1 MNRFDILLG
10 KSPPPSDIPFITSPA
25 NKDAFI
31 SPNNLFQVIGA
42 RRIGKTEYLWED
54 LMSQLIFGNTSA
66 IWISCENSWAPRS
79 FGGKDIMFQVQGQS
93 TPVAL
98 PIGQWRRT
106 GPVVRF
112 RNAGQVCMGST
123 TRGTPADLVYVDD
136 MDHCLER
143 VSAQLFLNVLNPY
156 FSAAKKVMISSSH
169 VIPHFEHWNRIT
181 LERSVP

>member
-10 KSPPPSDIPFITSPA
+10 KSPPEIPVIADPPDKIPSVCNYYS
-25 NKDAFI
+25 
-31 SPNNLFQVIGA
+31 VIGG
-42 RRIGKTEYLWED
+42 RGIGKTEYLWED

-79 FGGKDIMFQVQGQS
+79 YGGKDVMYQVLGQS

-106 GPVVRF
+106 GQGVAVVRF
-112 RNAGQVCMGST
+112 RNAGQVCMGSI
-123 TRGTPADLVYVDD
+123 RGTPADLVYVDD
-136 MDHCLER
+136 IDYCLER

-156 FSAAKKVMISSSH
+156 FCAAKKVMISSSH
-169 VIPHFEHWNRIT
+169 VLERFSHWNRIT
-181 LERSVP
+181 LERPVT